1 MSITYAIV
9 GILTALILLLSAYA
23 KLTRN
28 ARIVEGMTSIGI
40 PLSMFPFL
48 AACEIAGALGLLIG
62 LWYTPLG
69 VAAAIGLVVYF
80 VLAVGA
86 HLRKGDVK
94 GMPSALV
101 ILVLSALALVFRLL

>member
-1 MSITYAIV
+1 MSIAYPIV
-9 GILTALILLLSAYA
+9 GILLALILLLSAYA

-28 ARIVEGMTSIGI
+28 AQIVEGMTRIEV
-40 PLSMFPFL
+40 PTSMFPFL

-62 LWYTPLG
+62 LWYAPLG

-94 GMPSALV
+94 GMPTALV